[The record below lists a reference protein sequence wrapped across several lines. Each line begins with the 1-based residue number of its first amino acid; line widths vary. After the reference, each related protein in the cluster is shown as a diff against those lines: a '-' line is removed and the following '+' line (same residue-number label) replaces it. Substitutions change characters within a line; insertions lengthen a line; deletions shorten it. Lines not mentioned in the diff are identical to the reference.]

1 MSPEDGYVAA
11 RQAAH
16 EAAEAESIAVSRYEA
31 GAGIRPPRRSGK
43 ARGVLREIVP
53 GGGMEI
59 WHCEHDHAPR
69 VHDCRQLSAEQ
80 RAEAV
85 ACARNWAGGQI
96 AAGHLYP
103 WPVRDEPE

>member
-1 MSPEDGYVAA
+1 MSPEDAYAAA

-16 EAAEAESIAVSRYEA
+16 EAAEAEIVAVSRYEA

-43 ARGVLREIVP
+43 VRGVLHEIVP
-53 GGGMEI
+53 GSGMEI
-59 WHCEHDHAPR
+59 WHCDHDHAPG
-69 VHDCRQLSAEQ
+69 VHDCRQLTAEQ
-80 RAEAV
+80 RTEAV